1 MTNYRQTQGQ
11 QTGGGMPPYY
21 GSMPQSGQ
29 MGMGQMGQMPQGQQG
44 QGGYTGPG
52 MMPGMGMPP
61 QGLGAASGQ
70 YPTDIAAPGQ
80 LPLEQSY
87 IENILRLNKGK
98 VATVY
103 QTFEGSDKWNSKVFR
118 GVIEA
123 AGRDHIILSDPQT
136 GKRFLLLMVF
146 VNYITFDEE
155 IEYTYPFGGSQGSQQ
170 QQQGQAQ
177 GQSQGQQ
184 SQSQGQPMSTY
195 SPR

>member
-21 GSMPQSGQ
+21 GSMTQSGQ
-29 MGMGQMGQMPQGQQG
+29 MGMGQGQMPQGQQG
-44 QGGYTGPG
+44 QGGYAGPG
-52 MMPGMGMPP
+52 MIPDMTMPP
-61 QGLGAASGQ
+61 QGLGAAYGQ
-70 YPTDIAAPGQ
+70 FPTDIAAPGQ

-136 GKRFLLLMVF
+136 GKRYLLLMVF

-155 IEYTYPFGGSQGSQQ
+155 IEYTYPYGGAQGEQQ
-170 QQQGQAQ
+170 Q
-177 GQSQGQQ
+177 GQSQG
-184 SQSQGQPMSTY
+184 QSQGQPMSTY